1 MVKHRKP
8 GGNIRKQFKKKIQE
22 DIDKHGKTGGSK
34 RKYRKIWE
42 NKNIRDTW
50 KNIGTQGNTG
60 NKGRLI
66 NNILEILYIQFY
78 IFYVF
83 SIASAEIKYS

>member
-1 MVKHRKP
+1 MGKQ
-8 GGNIRKQFKKKIQE
+8 GEANENIGKY
-22 DIDKHGKTGGSK
+22 GKT
-34 RKYRKIWE
+34 KIYG
-42 NKNIRDTW
+42 DTW

-83 SIASAEIKYS
+83 STASAEIKYS